1 MFETYPSLVW
11 VQSALQP
18 LCLPL
23 HVLHD
28 WAQPG
33 HIKADP
39 VIQEMQHTIFYPCSI
54 FIGYDAI
61 EMLDFLGYINCI

>member
-1 MFETYPSLVW
+1 MFETFPSLVW

-23 HVLHD
+23 HVLHG

-33 HIKADP
+33 YIKADP
-39 VIQEMQHTIFYPCSI
+39 VIQEIQHTIF
-54 FIGYDAI
+54 
-61 EMLDFLGYINCI
+61 

>member
-1 MFETYPSLVW
+1 MTSHFFSVQQSLFVMFETYPSLVW

-23 HVLHD
+23 HVLHG

-33 HIKADP
+33 YIKADP
-39 VIQEMQHTIFYPCSI
+39 VIQEIQHTIF
-54 FIGYDAI
+54 
-61 EMLDFLGYINCI
+61 